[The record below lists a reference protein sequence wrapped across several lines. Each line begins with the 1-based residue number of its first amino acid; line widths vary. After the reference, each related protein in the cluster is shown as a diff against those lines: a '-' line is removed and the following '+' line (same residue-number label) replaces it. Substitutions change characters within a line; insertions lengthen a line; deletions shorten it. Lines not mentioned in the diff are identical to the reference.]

1 MTTTPTD
8 TRALEELC
16 VNTIRTLSMDAV
28 QAANSGHPGAPMAL
42 APLAYVLYTRVMKH
56 NPRNPEWFDRDRFVL
71 SAGHASMLLYS
82 SLYLS
87 GYGLELDDLK
97 NFRQLGSRT
106 PGHPE
111 RQEAPG
117 VEITTGPLGQGV
129 GNSVGFALAER
140 MLAARYN
147 RPGHEIIDHHTFAIA
162 SDGDMMEGVASE
174 ASSLAGHLGLG
185 RLTVF
190 YDNNHISLDGPT
202 ALSFSDDVGAR
213 YEAYGWHVQDV
224 GGDLELDNLEAAA
237 RKAMEVDDR
246 PSLVILR
253 THIGYGSPNKQDT
266 KAAHGSA
273 LGEEEVELTK
283 KAYGWPSLEPFYV
296 PDEALAHF
304 RSQTLDRGAQ
314 FEEEWD
320 GRAERYEAAQPDLW
334 HNLKLVMDGEVPVNW
349 DDDLPK
355 VDPSEGKI
363 ATRKAGQQA
372 LDWAAAKIPHVVGGA
387 ADLSSSTLT
396 TITDGGDVEPGHFEG
411 RNVYY
416 GVREHAMGAIV
427 NGLVDHGFRALAATF
442 LQFSDYMK
450 NTIRLAALMELPSLF
465 VYTHD
470 SIGLGEDG
478 PTHQPVEHLAGLRAI
493 PNLYV
498 IRPSDA
504 NETML
509 AWRFAMWQQTSPV
522 AIVETRQGLPTH
534 SPDDVPIDA
543 IERGAYVLSD
553 PADGAEPDVQL
564 IGTGSEVQLC
574 MAAQEL
580 LAGEGIA
587 ARVISVP
594 CAERFFEQD
603 DGYRDEVLLPGVRA
617 RVAVEAA
624 AALGWER
631 FSGDLG
637 EIVAMKTFGASAP
650 DKALFEHFGFTPQR
664 VAEAARVSLERARR

>member
-8 TRALEELC
+8 TRALEELS

-56 NPRNPEWFDRDRFVL
+56 NPRDPEWFDRDRFIL
-71 SAGHASMLLYS
+71 SAGHASMLLYA

-87 GYGLELDDLK
+87 GYGLELEDLK

-111 RQEAPG
+111 REEAPG

-140 MLAARYN
+140 MLAARFN
-147 RPGHEIIDHHTFAIA
+147 RGGHEIIDHHTFAIA
-162 SDGDMMEGVASE
+162 SDGDMMEGVQSE
-174 ASSLAGHLGLG
+174 AASLAGHLGLG
-185 RLTVF
+185 RLTLF

-202 ALSFSDDVGAR
+202 TLSFSEDVGAR
-213 YEAYGWHVQDV
+213 YEAYGWHVQNL
-224 GGDLELDNLEAAA
+224 GEDLELDNIESATRA
-237 RKAMEVDDR
+237 AMEVEDR

-253 THIGYGSPNKQDT
+253 THIGFGSPNKQDT

-273 LGEEEVELTK
+273 LGEEEVQLTK
-283 KAYGWPSLEPFYV
+283 RAYGWPSMEPFYV
-296 PDEALAHF
+296 PEGVLTHW
-304 RSQTLDRGAQ
+304 RQQTLDRGAQ
-314 FEEEWD
+314 AEEEWD
-320 GRAERYEAAQPDLW
+320 ERAQTYEAAHPDLW
-334 HNLKLVMDGEVPVNW
+334 HQLKLIADGRLPDNW
-349 DDDLPK
+349 DDDLPRL
-355 VDPSEGKI
+355 DPSEGAI

-372 LDWAAAKIPHVVGGA
+372 LDWVASKIPHVVGGA

-396 TITDGGDVEPGHFEG
+396 TITDGGDVAPHTFEG

-416 GVREHAMGAIV
+416 GVREHGMGAIV
-427 NGLVDHGFRALAATF
+427 NGMVDHGLRALGATF

-450 NTIRLAALMELPSLF
+450 NTLRLAALMKLPSLF

-498 IRPSDA
+498 VRPADA

-509 AWRFAMWQQTSPV
+509 AWRFAMWQQASPV
-522 AIVETRQGLPTH
+522 AIVATRQNLPTL

-543 IERGAYVLSD
+543 VERGAYVLSD

-564 IGTGSEVQLC
+564 IATGSEVSLC
-574 MAAQEL
+574 LETQKL
-580 LAGEGIA
+580 LADEGVA

-617 RVAVEAA
+617 RVTVEAA
-624 AALGWER
+624 SPLGWDR
-631 FSGDLG
+631 FAGDLG
-637 EIVAMKTFGASAP
+637 SIVGMTTFGASAP
-650 DKALFEHFGFTPQR
+650 AEALFEHFGFTPQR
-664 VAEAARVSLERARR
+664 VAEEARASLDRARR